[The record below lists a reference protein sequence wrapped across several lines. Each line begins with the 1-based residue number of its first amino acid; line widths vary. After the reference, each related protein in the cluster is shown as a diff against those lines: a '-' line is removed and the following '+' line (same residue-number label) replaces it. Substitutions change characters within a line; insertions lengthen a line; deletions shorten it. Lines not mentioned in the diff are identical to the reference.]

1 MLSAWCRH
9 CRRLSGDRVET
20 VLHSVGATVLPSIFI
35 TLEHV
40 GDYLARPAAESR
52 HGGQYVLLLF
62 IYLFIY
68 FSTIRVGPIISKSTR
83 PTFAKCCRFGRTM
96 AVADQSEISFSIAQ
110 WALPW

>member
-9 CRRLSGDRVET
+9 CRRLSEDRVET

-62 IYLFIY
+62 IYSFIY
-68 FSTIRVGPIISKSTR
+68 LFFNDS
-83 PTFAKCCRFGRTM
+83 CRTNYLKIYQTDLCQMLQVR
-96 AVADQSEISFSIAQ
+96 
-110 WALPW
+110 